1 MSGLFTVAARLSN
14 KTVVVV
20 RDSYGPHI
28 GAKFL
33 THESYFK
40 DRFNEMK
47 LYAEQSEHDDIKETT
62 LAPDHYG
69 ICFVDFINKTID
81 YYNMDSPLR
90 YVHSVMMEYDMNV
103 GNTSL
108 FSRYKRYFDNK
119 ANDFGRLINEII
131 NKDSYYRGIEN
142 FAYALDNGWLKSVEF
157 KTDSSGKQVDVLG
170 ECEFKFKDLAKA
182 YYEGGSKDYPRT
194 YIIDIPEWTVTTGSD
209 QDKDKFKQIKENIL
223 AKHVLT
229 EKDLLAWAA
238 YEKEYGL

>member
-1 MSGLFTVAARLSN
+1 MSGLFTVAARLSDN
-14 KTVVVV
+14 SIVTV
-20 RDSYGPHI
+20 RTGHGPHI

-33 THESYFK
+33 TNESYFK

-47 LYAEQSEHDDIKETT
+47 LYAEQSDCDDIKGTAI
-62 LAPDHYG
+62 APDHYG

-90 YVHSVMMEYDMNV
+90 YVHSVIIEYDINV

-119 ANDFGRLINEII
+119 DNDFGRLINEII
-131 NKDSYYRGIEN
+131 NKDSYYRSVEN
-142 FAYALDNGWLKSVEF
+142 FAYALDNGWLKSVES
-157 KTDSSGKQVDVLG
+157 KTDAFGKQVDKLG
-170 ECEFKFKDLAKA
+170 ECEFKFKDVAMA
-182 YYEGGSKDYPRT
+182 YYENKGDTYPRT
-194 YIIDIPEWTVTTGSD
+194 YILDIPEWKITTGSNNK
-209 QDKDKFKQIKENIL
+209 KDEFKQVKENIL

-229 EKDLLAWAA
+229 EKDLLIWAA